1 MHCRRFQ
8 RLAPTPPGATGWM
21 HPTLSDDPIPGGS
34 VHVIGIG
41 RVAWSRVIPFRI
53 DPANRVVPINRV
65 EWQSPSGEGRTITLR
80 DVMASDNQ
88 TYRFET
94 ERQ

>member
-1 MHCRRFQ
+1 
-8 RLAPTPPGATGWM
+8 M

-53 DPANRVVPINRV
+53 DANNMLTPITTASWR
-65 EWQSPSGEGRTITLR
+65 SPDGESRSIELPLTARFPKTEH
-80 DVMASDNQ
+80 
-88 TYRFET
+88 RFEPP
-94 ERQ
+94 